1 MSEHSTYDAL
11 RHLADSWGLAVMFVV
26 FLGLIIWPFRPGARK
41 QNDDAANVI
50 FKDDDHGE

>member
-11 RHLADSWGLAVMFVV
+11 RQLADTWGLAVMVVV

-41 QNDDAANVI
+41 HNDDAANVI